1 MKKVWTKNDGF
12 GEVVGRY
19 RYAGI
24 WFLRI
29 RWDRSPWFVDDVPET
44 EVETCGK

>member
-1 MKKVWTKNDGF
+1 MKKVWNEANGF

-19 RYAGI
+19 CYGRTWY
-24 WFLRI
+24 LRVK
-29 RWDRSPWFVDDVPET
+29 WDRSPWFVDDVPET